1 MQNQI
6 KLSTKMTTK
15 GKSRL
20 IDRKPIQSIELQ
32 NYIKIKYEL
41 EELSNF
47 YDFLIGKKDLTIG
60 YKVGHSFTTSVI
72 ETAPSIKNN
81 VAEFNFYMGAR

>member
-1 MQNQI
+1 
-6 KLSTKMTTK
+6 MTTR
-15 GKSRL
+15 GKTRL
-20 IDRKPIQSIELQ
+20 INRKPIQSIELQ

-60 YKVGHSFTTSVI
+60 YKDGHSFTITIIETSTSV
-72 ETAPSIKNN
+72 KKN